1 MERKQAC
8 SRVTTF
14 PLCLCRAAAHPGF
27 PESPASGT
35 VDPGLGTSNRARPLP
50 TSAAK
55 IHNIQKNHDIEVW
68 LEEFMKHL
76 DLPLARRSLIKG
88 AGLGLGAGMV
98 GALAGATAAPQA
110 AAAATPEGGEIW
122 SSEYWTKKG
131 DIPLWMFRKRVG
143 APKAGEPSRPV
154 LFFVHGSSVTS
165 RSFDLNVPGHGEY
178 SVMNEFARYGFDCWT
193 MDHENYGKSGR
204 TSGNSDI
211 ASGVEDLKA
220 AVEVVARETGRQ
232 KYHFLGESSGALRAG
247 AYAMVAPERADRL
260 VLAAFTYKGEG
271 SPTLTKRAEQ
281 VDYYRTHNMRK
292 RDREMI
298 RSIATRDKP
307 GTSDAAAVEA
317 LADAEMP
324 FGDQIP
330 TGTYLD
336 MTANLPVVHPQKV
349 QSPVLLVRGEFDGIA
364 TVADLE
370 EFFNLLPNGDR
381 QFIIL
386 PGTAHSVALATNRQL
401 FWHVTRAF
409 LTMPTPIAT

>member
-1 MERKQAC
+1 MKQPD
-8 SRVTTF
+8 R
-14 PLCLCRAAAHPGF
+14 L
-27 PESPASGT
+27 
-35 VDPGLGTSNRARPLP
+35 
-50 TSAAK
+50 
-55 IHNIQKNHDIEVW
+55 
-68 LEEFMKHL
+68 
-76 DLPLARRSLIKG
+76 LARRTVIKG
-88 AGLGLGAGMV
+88 AGLGLVAG
-98 GALAGATAAPQA
+98 GLAGALPTPGAV
-110 AAAATPEGGEIW
+110 AATTEGGEIW

-131 DIPLWMFRKRVG
+131 EIPLWMYRKRIG
-143 APKAGEPSRPV
+143 APKAGEPARPV

-165 RSFDLNVPGHGEY
+165 RVFDLNVPGKGEY

-204 TSGNSDI
+204 TSGNADI
-211 ASGVEDLKA
+211 ASGAEDLKA
-220 AVEVVARETGRQ
+220 AVEVIAHETGQ
-232 KYHFLGESSGALRAG
+232 KKYHFLGESSGALRAG
-247 AYAMVAPERADRL
+247 AYAMVAPERVDRL
-260 VLAAFTYKGEG
+260 VFAAFTYKGEG

-281 VDYYRTHNMRK
+281 VEYYRSHNMRK
-292 RDREMI
+292 RDRDMI

-307 GTSDAAAVEA
+307 GTSDPAAIEV
-317 LADAEMP
+317 LADVEMQ

-336 MTANLPVVHPQKV
+336 MTANLPVVHPDKV
-349 QSPVLLVRGEFDGIA
+349 LAPVLLVRGEYDGIA

-370 EFFNLLPNGDR
+370 EFFNKLPNGDR

>member
-1 MERKQAC
+1 MKNLDHHLPR
-8 SRVTTF
+8 
-14 PLCLCRAAAHPGF
+14 RA
-27 PESPASGT
+27 
-35 VDPGLGTSNRARPLP
+35 V
-50 TSAAK
+50 
-55 IHNIQKNHDIEVW
+55 
-68 LEEFMKHL
+68 
-76 DLPLARRSLIKG
+76 IKG
-88 AGLGLGAGMV
+88 AGLGLVAGGIA
-98 GALAGATAAPQA
+98 GALLAQDA
-110 AAAATPEGGEIW
+110 AAETAPAGEIW
-122 SSEYWTKKG
+122 SSEYWAKKG
-131 DIPLWMFRKRVG
+131 DIPLWVYRKRVG
-143 APKAGEPSRPV
+143 EPKPGEPARPV
-154 LFFVHGSSVTS
+154 LFFVHGSSVSS
-165 RSFDLNVPGHGEY
+165 RVFDLSVPGHGEY

-204 TSGNSDI
+204 TSGNADI

-220 AVEVVARETGRQ
+220 AVEVVTHETGL
-232 KYHFLGESSGALRAG
+232 KKFHFLGESSGALRAG

-260 VLAAFTYKGEG
+260 VFAAFTYKGEG

-281 VDYYRTHNMRK
+281 LAYYRSHNMRK
-292 RDREMI
+292 RDRDMI

-317 LADAEMP
+317 LADVEMQ
-324 FGDQIP
+324 FGDQVP

-336 MTANLPVVHPQKV
+336 MTANLPVVKPEKV
-349 QSPVLLVRGEFDGIA
+349 LSPVLLVRGEYDGIA

-381 QFIIL
+381 QFVIL

>member
-1 MERKQAC
+1 MA
-8 SRVTTF
+8 
-14 PLCLCRAAAHPGF
+14 
-27 PESPASGT
+27 
-35 VDPGLGTSNRARPLP
+35 
-50 TSAAK
+50 
-55 IHNIQKNHDIEVW
+55 
-68 LEEFMKHL
+68 HL
-76 DLPLARRSLIKG
+76 DHPLARRAVIKG
-88 AGLGLGAGMV
+88 AGLGLVAGGIASTLPAPGAN
-98 GALAGATAAPQA
+98 
-110 AAAATPEGGEIW
+110 AATGEDEIW
-122 SSEYWTKKG
+122 SSEYWAKKG
-131 DIPLWMFRKRVG
+131 DIPLWMYRKRLG
-143 APKAGEPSRPV
+143 APKPGEPSRPV

-165 RSFDLNVPGHGEY
+165 RVFDLDVPGHGEY
-178 SVMNEFARYGFDCWT
+178 SVMNEFARHGFDCWT

-211 ASGVEDLKA
+211 ASGVADLKA
-220 AVEVVARETGRQ
+220 AVEIVAKETGRQ
-232 KYHFLGESSGALRAG
+232 KFHFLGESSGALRAG

-260 VLAAFTYKGEG
+260 VFAAFTYKGEG

-281 VDYYRTHNMRK
+281 LDYFRSHNMRK
-292 RDREMI
+292 RDRDMI

-307 GTSDAAAVEA
+307 GTSDPAAVEV
-317 LADAEMP
+317 LADVELQ
-324 FGDQIP
+324 FGDQVP

-336 MTANLPVVHPQKV
+336 MTANLPVVRPEKV
-349 QSPVLLVRGEFDGIA
+349 LSPVLLVRGEHDGIA

>member
-1 MERKQAC
+1 VKQLNQ
-8 SRVTTF
+8 SLGR
-14 PLCLCRAAAHPGF
+14 R
-27 PESPASGT
+27 T
-35 VDPGLGTSNRARPLP
+35 V
-50 TSAAK
+50 
-55 IHNIQKNHDIEVW
+55 
-68 LEEFMKHL
+68 
-76 DLPLARRSLIKG
+76 IKG
-88 AGLGLGAGMV
+88 AGLGLVAGSISA
-98 GALAGATAAPQA
+98 ALTVQNAGA
-110 AAAATPEGGEIW
+110 ATESGEIW

-131 DIPLWMFRKRVG
+131 DVPLWMFRKRIG

-165 RSFDLNVPGHGEY
+165 RVFDLNVPGRGEY

-211 ASGVEDLKA
+211 KSGVEDLKA
-220 AVEVVARETGRQ
+220 AVEVVTRETGRQ
-232 KYHFLGESSGALRAG
+232 KFHFLGESSGALRAG

-260 VLAAFTYKGEG
+260 VFAAFTYKGEG
-271 SPTLTKRAEQ
+271 SPTLKKRAEQ

-307 GTSDAAAVEA
+307 GTSDQAAVEV
-317 LADAEMP
+317 LADVEMQ

-336 MTANLPVVHPQKV
+336 MTANLPVVDPRKV
-349 QSPVLLVRGEFDGIA
+349 LSPVLLVRGEYDGIA

-370 EFFNLLPNGDR
+370 EFYNLLPNGDR

>member
-1 MERKQAC
+1 VKELNQSLGR
-8 SRVTTF
+8 
-14 PLCLCRAAAHPGF
+14 RA
-27 PESPASGT
+27 
-35 VDPGLGTSNRARPLP
+35 V
-50 TSAAK
+50 
-55 IHNIQKNHDIEVW
+55 
-68 LEEFMKHL
+68 
-76 DLPLARRSLIKG
+76 IKG
-88 AGLGLGAGMV
+88 AGMGLIAG
-98 GALAGATAAPQA
+98 GISTALPAQDATAG
-110 AAAATPEGGEIW
+110 TEGGEIW
-122 SSEYWTKKG
+122 SSEYWAKKG

-165 RSFDLNVPGHGEY
+165 RVFDLNVPGKGEY

-204 TSGNSDI
+204 TSGNADI
-211 ASGVEDLKA
+211 KSGFEDLKA
-220 AVEVVARETGRQ
+220 AVEVVTRETGRQ
-232 KYHFLGESSGALRAG
+232 KLHFLGESSGALRAG

-271 SPTLTKRAEQ
+271 SPTLAKRAEQ

-307 GTSDAAAVEA
+307 GTSDQAAVEV
-317 LADAEMP
+317 LADVEMQ

-336 MTANLPVVHPQKV
+336 MVANLPVVDPRKV
-349 QSPVLLVRGEFDGIA
+349 LSPVLLVRGEYDGIA

-370 EFFNLLPNGDR
+370 EFYNLLPNGDR

-409 LTMPTPIAT
+409 LAMPTPIAT